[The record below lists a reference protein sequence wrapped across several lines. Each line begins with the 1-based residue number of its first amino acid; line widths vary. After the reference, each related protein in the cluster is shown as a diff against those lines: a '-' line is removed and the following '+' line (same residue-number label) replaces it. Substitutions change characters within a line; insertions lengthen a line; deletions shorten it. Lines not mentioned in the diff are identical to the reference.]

1 MMKICV
7 SFFTILFN
15 LGLKVFLEILKY
27 LPDVVTNTPVKKQ
40 IFFPNVHPLYINA
53 SASDV
58 APNVATKRFAAA
70 KLAKMR
76 LYGVRT
82 YKPNKFECN

>member
-7 SFFTILFN
+7 SCFFIN
-15 LGLKVFLEILKY
+15 LGLENAVLEIIKY
-27 LPDVVTNTPVKKQ
+27 LPDVVTNTPVTKQ
-40 IFFPNVHPLYINA
+40 ILFPNVHPLYISA

-58 APNVATKRFAAA
+58 APNVAIKRLAAA